1 MSQIMKTF
9 LGVFLIMF
17 MVVTSSG
24 VLSGF
29 MTVVEAQNLHAQ
41 IINELEDSDYDSS
54 VAQTCFEN
62 ASKAGDTLELKLY
75 MTDNSIRTVTDASQ
89 IASSDEIEKAR
100 VELKFTYAVAFFGI
114 EQEHVLSGYALWY
127 FSCGYGCIRGEKQM
141 ELLIEELGGSVIM
154 LLLGSGVIGV
164 LVYVSTLL

>member
-41 IINELEDSDYDSS
+41 IINEL
-54 VAQTCFEN
+54 
-62 ASKAGDTLELKLY
+62 
-75 MTDNSIRTVTDASQ
+75 
-89 IASSDEIEKAR
+89 
-100 VELKFTYAVAFFGI
+100 KFTYAVAFFGI
-114 EQEHVLSGYALWY
+114 KQEHVLSGYAL
-127 FSCGYGCIRGEKQM
+127 
-141 ELLIEELGGSVIM
+141 
-154 LLLGSGVIGV
+154 
-164 LVYVSTLL
+164 

>member
-41 IINELEDSDYDSS
+41 IINELE
-54 VAQTCFEN
+54 
-62 ASKAGDTLELKLY
+62 
-75 MTDNSIRTVTDASQ
+75 VTDASQ
-89 IASSDEIEKAR
+89 ITSSDEIEKAR

-114 EQEHVLSGYALWY
+114 EQEHVLSGYAL
-127 FSCGYGCIRGEKQM
+127 
-141 ELLIEELGGSVIM
+141 
-154 LLLGSGVIGV
+154 
-164 LVYVSTLL
+164 

>member
-41 IINELEDSDYDSS
+41 IINELED
-54 VAQTCFEN
+54 
-62 ASKAGDTLELKLY
+62 TLELKLY

-114 EQEHVLSGYALWY
+114 KQEHVLSGYAL
-127 FSCGYGCIRGEKQM
+127 
-141 ELLIEELGGSVIM
+141 
-154 LLLGSGVIGV
+154 
-164 LVYVSTLL
+164 

>member
-1 MSQIMKTF
+1 MKTF

-62 ASKAGDTLELKLY
+62 CLLY
-75 MTDNSIRTVTDASQ
+75 TSPSPRDGATSRMP
-89 IASSDEIEKAR
+89 SSA
-100 VELKFTYAVAFFGI
+100 
-114 EQEHVLSGYALWY
+114 
-127 FSCGYGCIRGEKQM
+127 
-141 ELLIEELGGSVIM
+141 
-154 LLLGSGVIGV
+154 
-164 LVYVSTLL
+164 

>member
-29 MTVVEAQNLHAQ
+29 MTVVEAQNLHAL
-41 IINELEDSDYDSS
+41 IINELEDSDYDCS

-75 MTDNSIRTVTDASQ
+75 MTDNSIRTVTD
-89 IASSDEIEKAR
+89 EIEKAR
-100 VELKFTYAVAFFGI
+100 VELKFTYEVAFFGI
-114 EQEHVLSGYALWY
+114 EQEHVLSGYAL
-127 FSCGYGCIRGEKQM
+127 
-141 ELLIEELGGSVIM
+141 
-154 LLLGSGVIGV
+154 
-164 LVYVSTLL
+164 

>member
-62 ASKAGDTLELKLY
+62 ASKAGDTLELK
-75 MTDNSIRTVTDASQ
+75 
-89 IASSDEIEKAR
+89 
-100 VELKFTYAVAFFGI
+100 FTYAVAFFGI
-114 EQEHVLSGYALWY
+114 EQEHVLSGYAL
-127 FSCGYGCIRGEKQM
+127 
-141 ELLIEELGGSVIM
+141 
-154 LLLGSGVIGV
+154 
-164 LVYVSTLL
+164 

>member
-41 IINELEDSDYDSS
+41 VINELEDSDYDSS

-75 MTDNSIRTVTDASQ
+75 LTDNSIKTVTDASQ
-89 IASSDEIEKAR
+89 ITSDDIEKAR
-100 VELKFTYAVAFFGI
+100 VELKFNYAVAFFGI
-114 EQEHVLSGYALWY
+114 EQEHVLSGYAL
-127 FSCGYGCIRGEKQM
+127 
-141 ELLIEELGGSVIM
+141 
-154 LLLGSGVIGV
+154 
-164 LVYVSTLL
+164 

>member
-54 VAQTCFEN
+54 VAQTCFQN

-100 VELKFTYAVAFFGI
+100 G
-114 EQEHVLSGYALWY
+114 G
-127 FSCGYGCIRGEKQM
+127 KQM

>member
-1 MSQIMKTF
+1 MKTF

-54 VAQTCFEN
+54 VA
-62 ASKAGDTLELKLY
+62 
-75 MTDNSIRTVTDASQ
+75 
-89 IASSDEIEKAR
+89 
-100 VELKFTYAVAFFGI
+100 
-114 EQEHVLSGYALWY
+114 
-127 FSCGYGCIRGEKQM
+127 
-141 ELLIEELGGSVIM
+141 
-154 LLLGSGVIGV
+154 
-164 LVYVSTLL
+164 

>member
-75 MTDNSIRTVTDASQ
+75 KKKLIYKA
-89 IASSDEIEKAR
+89 AEEELAAKEKA
-100 VELKFTYAVAFFGI
+100 
-114 EQEHVLSGYALWY
+114 
-127 FSCGYGCIRGEKQM
+127 EK
-141 ELLIEELGGSVIM
+141 ESAASKGKEE
-154 LLLGSGVIGV
+154 
-164 LVYVSTLL
+164 

>member
-41 IINELEDSDYDSS
+41 IINELEDSS

-89 IASSDEIEKAR
+89 ITSSDEIEKAR

-114 EQEHVLSGYALWY
+114 EQEHVLSGYAL
-127 FSCGYGCIRGEKQM
+127 
-141 ELLIEELGGSVIM
+141 
-154 LLLGSGVIGV
+154 
-164 LVYVSTLL
+164 

>member
-41 IINELEDSDYDSS
+41 IINELERKLIIEGTDADMTDEQRKKTEEGEMEPVQDAKLI
-54 VAQTCFEN
+54 VAKQRNGPVGTIKLSFIKEYMRFEN
-62 ASKAGDTLELKLY
+62 LA
-75 MTDNSIRTVTDASQ
+75 TVD
-89 IASSDEIEKAR
+89 
-100 VELKFTYAVAFFGI
+100 
-114 EQEHVLSGYALWY
+114 
-127 FSCGYGCIRGEKQM
+127 
-141 ELLIEELGGSVIM
+141 
-154 LLLGSGVIGV
+154 
-164 LVYVSTLL
+164 

>member
-54 VAQTCFEN
+54 VVQTCFEN
-62 ASKAGDTLELKLY
+62 ASKVGDTLELKLY

-100 VELKFTYAVAFFGI
+100 VELKFTYEVAFFGI
-114 EQEHVLSGYALWY
+114 EQEHVLRGYAL
-127 FSCGYGCIRGEKQM
+127 
-141 ELLIEELGGSVIM
+141 
-154 LLLGSGVIGV
+154 
-164 LVYVSTLL
+164 

>member
-41 IINELEDSDYDSS
+41 IINELMT
-54 VAQTCFEN
+54 ARLRRP
-62 ASKAGDTLELKLY
+62 ALK
-75 MTDNSIRTVTDASQ
+75 MHQ
-89 IASSDEIEKAR
+89 KPEIHWS
-100 VELKFTYAVAFFGI
+100 LN
-114 EQEHVLSGYALWY
+114 
-127 FSCGYGCIRGEKQM
+127 CI
-141 ELLIEELGGSVIM
+141 
-154 LLLGSGVIGV
+154 
-164 LVYVSTLL
+164 

>member
-54 VAQTCFEN
+54 VAQTCFQN
-62 ASKAGDTLELKLY
+62 ASKNLRLSA
-75 MTDNSIRTVTDASQ
+75 MRTSVQRQS
-89 IASSDEIEKAR
+89 AR
-100 VELKFTYAVAFFGI
+100 
-114 EQEHVLSGYALWY
+114 
-127 FSCGYGCIRGEKQM
+127 
-141 ELLIEELGGSVIM
+141 
-154 LLLGSGVIGV
+154 
-164 LVYVSTLL
+164 

>member
-75 MTDNSIRTVTDASQ
+75 MTDNSVRTVTDASQ

-114 EQEHVLSGYALWY
+114 
-127 FSCGYGCIRGEKQM
+127 RGGKQM

>member
-54 VAQTCFEN
+54 VAQTCFEKCIK
-62 ASKAGDTLELKLY
+62 SPGDTLELKLY

-89 IASSDEIEKAR
+89 IASSDEIRKG
-100 VELKFTYAVAFFGI
+100 K
-114 EQEHVLSGYALWY
+114 SGA
-127 FSCGYGCIRGEKQM
+127 
-141 ELLIEELGGSVIM
+141 
-154 LLLGSGVIGV
+154 
-164 LVYVSTLL
+164 

>member
-54 VAQTCFEN
+54 VAQSCFEN
-62 ASKAGDTLELKLY
+62 ASKAGDILELKLY

-89 IASSDEIEKAR
+89 IA
-100 VELKFTYAVAFFGI
+100 
-114 EQEHVLSGYALWY
+114 
-127 FSCGYGCIRGEKQM
+127 
-141 ELLIEELGGSVIM
+141 
-154 LLLGSGVIGV
+154 
-164 LVYVSTLL
+164 

>member
-17 MVVTSSG
+17 MVVISSG

-54 VAQTCFEN
+54 VVQTCFEN

-100 VELKFTYAVAFFGI
+100 VELKFTYELAFFGL
-114 EQEHVLSGYALWY
+114 EQEHVLSGYAL
-127 FSCGYGCIRGEKQM
+127 
-141 ELLIEELGGSVIM
+141 
-154 LLLGSGVIGV
+154 
-164 LVYVSTLL
+164 

>member
-1 MSQIMKTF
+1 VSQIMKTF

-54 VAQTCFEN
+54 VAQTCFEKFVIRSLN
-62 ASKAGDTLELKLY
+62 VFPTMPVASEPITAVTTRIIDKIATTV
-75 MTDNSIRTVTDASQ
+75 MSIPPYS
-89 IASSDEIEKAR
+89 
-100 VELKFTYAVAFFGI
+100 
-114 EQEHVLSGYALWY
+114 
-127 FSCGYGCIRGEKQM
+127 
-141 ELLIEELGGSVIM
+141 
-154 LLLGSGVIGV
+154 
-164 LVYVSTLL
+164 